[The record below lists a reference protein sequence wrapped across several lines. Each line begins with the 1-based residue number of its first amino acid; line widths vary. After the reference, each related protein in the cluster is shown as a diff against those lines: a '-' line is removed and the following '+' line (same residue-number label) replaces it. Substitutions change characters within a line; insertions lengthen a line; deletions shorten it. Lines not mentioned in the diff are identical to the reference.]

1 MSLAGFALISLPSPL
16 APITP
21 THYLIVSGLL
31 FAIGLI
37 GILTRRNVLM
47 ILLCI
52 EIMFNA
58 TNLAF
63 VTYARAWGDL
73 GGQIIAFFIIVVAA
87 AEVTVGLAI
96 AVLLA
101 RQLKTLN
108 ADEVNLLRW

>member
-1 MSLAGFALISLPSPL
+1 M
-16 APITP
+16 ITP
-21 THYLIVSGLL
+21 THYLMVSAML

-37 GILTRRNVLM
+37 GIITRRNVPM
-47 ILLCI
+47 IRLCI

-58 TNLAF
+58 ANLAF
-63 VTYARAWGDL
+63 VTYARVWGDL
-73 GGQIIAFFIIVVAA
+73 GGQLIVFFIITVAA

-108 ADEVNLLRW
+108 ADEVSSLKW